1 MFLETPMDKS
11 RNESANPARS
21 ERRVW
26 TKPTLRVHGDL
37 ATLTRAKTPNG
48 FDSGLGNTVS

>member
-1 MFLETPMDKS
+1 MDKS